1 MTTLSRLALVL
12 SAAFLALGLTAEND
26 ADPKVALK
34 KAELGMESAVKAN
47 DGDKFSEFL
56 APDWK
61 LVGDGGDVME
71 KDAIIQAMKAGKL
84 KFTSYKVGEMDVRV
98 YGDAAVVIGIDDSE
112 GEWDGDK
119 FTTHERFTDVFA
131 KIDGKW
137 RLVSTHSSKIAEH

>member
-71 KDAIIQAMKAGKL
+71 KDAIIQAMKAG
-84 KFTSYKVGEMDVRV
+84 EIEV
-98 YGDAAVVIGIDDSE
+98 YELQGRRNGRA
-112 GEWDGDK
+112 
-119 FTTHERFTDVFA
+119 
-131 KIDGKW
+131 
-137 RLVSTHSSKIAEH
+137 RLWGCGGGHRHR